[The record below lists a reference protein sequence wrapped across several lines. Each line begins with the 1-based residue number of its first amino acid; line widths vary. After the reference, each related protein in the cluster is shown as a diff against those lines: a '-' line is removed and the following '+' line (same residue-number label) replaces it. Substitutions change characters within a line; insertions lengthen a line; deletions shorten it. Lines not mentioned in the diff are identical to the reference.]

1 MIPERITEK
10 KGVLGLLLL
19 AALICGA
26 IIELPAIFYPD
37 ELSPKK
43 GVLKV
48 VPRAVLIP
56 KPTPSAY
63 CAYYMGPIP
72 NPTTNWQDLRAPR
85 TPIPTH

>member
-1 MIPERITEK
+1 MIPERIPEK

-26 IIELPAIFYPD
+26 IIELPAIFPPD
-37 ELSPKK
+37 EVSLKK

-48 VPRAVLIP
+48 VPHAILMP
-56 KPTPSAY
+56 KPPPS
-63 CAYYMGPIP
+63 AYYMGPIP
-72 NPTTNWQDLRAPR
+72 NPTTSWQELRAPR